1 MGSSVGF
8 TFNLISEE
16 ATRDISGGLGTVVE
30 IDNKAFSS
38 KQAYFV
44 RVRVEIPLDKPLRQ
58 NGVVANPEGDM
69 VQIGFKYE

>member
-30 IDNKAFSS
+30 IDNKAFSL
-38 KQAYFV
+38 KQARFV

-58 NGVVANPEGDM
+58 SGVVANPKGDM